1 MKLRLLLAY
10 VVVFAIGIAV
20 QAATFESQTTQFNG
34 VTVPGQVVAHSPA
47 ASGIFFGSPAIA
59 VLPDGRYVIS
69 HNLAGPNRP
78 KPSQTWVYR
87 SADRGRTWNKI
98 AVIPMYWTTLFV
110 HRDNLYAIGTSDSYG
125 NWVICK
131 STDGGETWTTP
142 TDEHHGL
149 LLRGDPDTLGY
160 HTGSVPVVVHDGRIW
175 RALED
180 NGSGGPWP
188 NHFRAGVCSAPE
200 DADLLQ
206 ASNWTFSNMIEK
218 DVNWLPNAGFIGWLE
233 GNVVVDPDGHVVNVL
248 RIDTDNGQP
257 EKAAIMRVQD
267 PSTVTF
273 DPEQD
278 IIDMPGGGK
287 LFTIRFNEST
297 QSYWTL
303 ANIITDENYDPNV
316 KANRIRDILALLES
330 KDLRHWEIRREL
342 LKDTSDV
349 KNIGFHYFN
358 WQFDG
363 RDIIGVAR
371 TAYPDGMGG
380 AARYHDANFFNFY
393 RFANVLPAA
402 QTGR

>member
-1 MKLRLLLAY
+1 MKLNLLLAC
-10 VVVFAIGIAV
+10 VMVCSASVAAA
-20 QAATFESQTTQFNG
+20 AATFDSQTTQFNG
-34 VTVPGQVVAHSPA
+34 ITVPGQVIAHMPA
-47 ASGIFFGSPAIA
+47 KDKVFFGSPAIA
-59 VLPDGRYVIS
+59 VLPDGGYVIS

-78 KPSQTWVYR
+78 LPSETWVYR
-87 SADRGRTWNKI
+87 SDDRGQNWQKI
-98 AVIPMYWTTLFV
+98 ATIPMYWTTLFV
-110 HRDNLYAIGTSDSYG
+110 HRGDLYAIGTSDTYG

-131 STDGGETWTTP
+131 STDGGVTWTTP

-149 LLRGDPDTLGY
+149 LRPGDPDKVGY
-160 HTGSVPVVVHDGRIW
+160 HTGSVPVVVHGGRIW

-180 NGSGGPWP
+180 NGTGGPWP
-188 NHFRAGVCSAPE
+188 DHFRAGVCSAPE
-200 DADLLQ
+200 DADLLE
-206 ASNWTFSNMIEK
+206 AGNWTFSNMMEK
-218 DVNWLPNAGFIGWLE
+218 DVNWLPNAGFLGWLE
-233 GNVVVDPDGHVVNVL
+233 GNMVVDPDGNVVNVL
-248 RIDTDNGQP
+248 RVDTDNGQP

-267 PSTVTF
+267 PGTVTF
-273 DPEQD
+273 NSGGD

-330 KDLRHWEIRREL
+330 KDLRRWEIRREL

-349 KNIGFHYFN
+349 KNIGFHYSN
-358 WQFDG
+358 WHFDG

-371 TAYPDGMGG
+371 TAYPDGEGG

-393 RFANVLPAA
+393 RFPNVIPAA
-402 QTGR
+402 E